1 MGLMHRR
8 RLRRRP
14 RQQPGQLYKT
24 RLGIVQWSILS
35 LFGVLLVRAIMLHVF
50 PSAEESLTN
59 IADNQYSRR
68 VELAP
73 WRGTIF
79 DRRGDP
85 LAISIRKPSL
95 AINPRVFSPSSSEL
109 DKLAGVLRL
118 PSRHLRKIAAKKGYF
133 AWVAR
138 QIDHRQAEQAKNL
151 ELKGLFEVNEPA
163 RFYPASEAGA
173 HLLGFVGIDSNG
185 LIGLERRFDRDLRG
199 QSVHLTSGRDAYGN
213 TIFSKNAAIPEK
225 TGNNVHLT
233 IDRVIQEIAEEELV
247 KGLKAA
253 ESSKGFAIVAD
264 PHTGRVLAVANYPR
278 FDPNNTTKL
287 NIKRTRNHAF
297 ADVFEP
303 GSTTKPFVAA
313 AAIDAGKTNIDA
325 MHDCENGHLRIG
337 RSVIH
342 DTHPAKMLT
351 TAQSIIESSNICIY
365 KIAQKLGRTS
375 TEEALRNF
383 GIAGRSETRGIG
395 WAGRGYLSPAD
406 KWRDIRFATV
416 SFGQGLLTTGLELV
430 QAMGVIANGG
440 TLVKHSLIEKI
451 VSSDGTIVGS
461 SAQSQV
467 RRVISPETA
476 KAMRRTLQA
485 VVDLEEGTGNNAA
498 IPRWTT
504 AGKTGT
510 AQKVDP
516 GIKGYA
522 KDKYIASFLGFAPV
536 KDPHLVVYVLVDE
549 PKKKPY
555 YGGVWAAPIFAGI
568 TERTLHYL
576 NVAGDRLDSKQ
587 SSDELKHVPSQPP
600 KKLAPK
606 KLAKDHGSDDKKG

>member
-1 MGLMHRR
+1 MGLMQRK

-14 RQQPGQLYKT
+14 RQQPGQLYQA
-24 RLGIVQWSILS
+24 RLRVVQWGILS
-35 LFGVLLVRAIMLHVF
+35 LFAVLLVRAVMLHIF
-50 PSAEESLTN
+50 PAAEESLSN

-95 AINPRVFSPSSSEL
+95 AINPRVFSPSSKEL
-109 DKLAGVLRL
+109 HKLAAILRL
-118 PSRHLRKIAAKKGYF
+118 PVRQLRKTAAKKGYF

-151 ELKGLFEVNEPA
+151 ELKGLFEVSEPA

-173 HLLGFVGIDSNG
+173 HLVGFVGIDSNG

-253 ESSKGFAIVAD
+253 ESVKGFAIVAD
-264 PHTGRVLAVANYPR
+264 PHTGRILAVANYPR

-287 NIKRTRNHAF
+287 DIKRTRNHAF

-313 AAIDAGKTNIDA
+313 AAIDASKTRIDSI
-325 MHDCENGHLRIG
+325 HDCENGHLRIG

-342 DTHPAKMLT
+342 DTHPAKTLT

-365 KIAQKLGRTS
+365 KIAQKLGRS
-375 TEEALRNF
+375 ATERALRDF
-383 GIAGRSETRGIG
+383 GIAGGRETRGIG
-395 WAGRGYLSPAD
+395 WAGRGYLSPSE

-440 TLVKHSLIEKI
+440 TLVKHSLVEKI

-476 KAMRRTLQA
+476 RAMRKTLHD
-485 VVDLEEGTGNNAA
+485 VVDLEEGTGNNAV

-568 TERTLHYL
+568 TERTLNYL
-576 NVAGDRLDSKQ
+576 NVAADRADASELDDDRDTKLSQ
-587 SSDELKHVPSQPP
+587 SSEQ
-600 KKLAPK
+600 
-606 KLAKDHGSDDKKG
+606 LAKDRAAADKKG